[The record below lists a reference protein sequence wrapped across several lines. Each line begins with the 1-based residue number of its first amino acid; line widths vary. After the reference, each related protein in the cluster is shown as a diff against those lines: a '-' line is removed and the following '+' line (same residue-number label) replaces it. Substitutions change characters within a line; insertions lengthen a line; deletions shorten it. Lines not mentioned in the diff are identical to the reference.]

1 MDETPKDK
9 SEGMDDQGHQDHQDH
24 VHESAGEPREDG
36 LHETNGDM
44 EVDELIEASEPEAG
58 LVSGR
63 SASVRFSRGDQSRV
77 VTNKARMDAAN
88 QSLADAMKITYNF
101 LQFGMFVLFV
111 LFVFSGFQKINEG
124 ERGISVFLGKPAR
137 TQLDPGAHLTWP
149 YPMGE
154 MIRVGG
160 GAIEVP
166 LSRAF
171 MPNAPGSNS
180 DEALLEMPLSRFNDM
195 GNLKPSRDGSLITA
209 DLNIAHAQW
218 TVNYHRSNHLR
229 YVENILP
236 DDERRVIAFATSRGV
251 VQTMAEVTIDDLL
264 KQSAEAIAARVKAIA
279 QQTLDGFESG
289 ITIDRIVLVRK
300 SPPLYLLDRFA
311 SVQSA
316 AQNAGK
322 DREDALLLRDQMLN
336 EVAGRAAPVLIS
348 MIEAYEK
355 HIELGEFE
363 QAETLL
369 GQIDLV
375 LIGGEIDYEG
385 QNTLGMASGEISEIL
400 NSAHSIASARVSQAI
415 ADLDLFEAKLLQY
428 EANPTLMIARDWSQA
443 MGRFLDKDFV
453 TTMYLPEGV
462 DVELL
467 INNDPDIERERDR
480 LRRRAEA
487 AAGQVQRREDFR
499 RDLYKSQRGIQIED
513 AE

>member
-1 MDETPKDK
+1 MDEKPKDH
-9 SEGMDDQGHQDHQDH
+9 D
-24 VHESAGEPREDG
+24 HESAEHSHEDVP
-36 LHETNGDM
+36 LDVSGDM
-44 EVDELIEASEPEAG
+44 GVDELIEAAEPEAG

-63 SASVRFSRGDQSRV
+63 SASVRFSRNDQTRM

-101 LQFGMFVLFV
+101 LQLGMFILLV
-111 LFVFSGFQKINEG
+111 LFVFSGFQKISEG

-137 TQLDPGAHLTWP
+137 TQLEPGAHLTWP

-154 MIRVGG
+154 MVRVGV
-160 GAIEVP
+160 GAVEVP

-180 DEALLEMPLSRFNDM
+180 DEALLEMPLARFSGM
-195 GNLKPSRDGSLITA
+195 GRLKPSRDGSLITA

-229 YVENILP
+229 YVENIQP
-236 DDERRVIAFATSRGV
+236 EDERRILAIAASRGV

-264 KQSAEAIAARVKAIA
+264 KKSAEAIAAKVKVIA

-289 ITIDRIVLVRK
+289 ITIDRVVLVRK
-300 SPPLYLLDRFA
+300 SPPLYLQDRFA

-322 DREDALLLRDQMLN
+322 NREDALLLRDQMLN

-355 HIELGEFE
+355 HIELGEPE
-363 QAETLL
+363 LAEALL
-369 GQIDLV
+369 AKIDSV
-375 LIGGEIDYEG
+375 LIGGEIDFDG
-385 QNTLGMASGEISEIL
+385 QNTLGMASGQISEIL
-400 NSAHSIASARVSQAI
+400 NSANAVASARVSQAI
-415 ADLDLFEAKLLQY
+415 ADLELFEAKLAQY

-443 MGRFLDKDFV
+443 MGAFLDKDFV
-453 TTMYLPEGV
+453 TTMYLPEDV

-487 AAGQVQRREDFR
+487 AAGQLQRREDFR
-499 RDLYKSQRGIQIED
+499 RDLYKSQRGIQLED